1 MSSRWLKRSLV
12 VAGVI
17 LLLMLLS
24 MLIVPWQVKKQGQA
38 WIAENTKR
46 TLTLEKVFFNP
57 FTLTLEL
64 SGAKLTEPNSSQPFV
79 SFSKLVVSA
88 SIRSLP
94 ELALILD
101 HVELDD
107 PYVNIELLAPGQ
119 FNFAD
124 FLQSTG
130 DTAETTPQSPPS
142 TFHFSL
148 NNIRV
153 KNGAVDFSDLASANH
168 SHHQIRQLLL
178 TVPSIG
184 NIPYMMDDFV
194 QPELSLLLNGSELAV
209 NGRMKPFHNSLET
222 NLFFTIHAVDLPFY
236 ASHLPVTLPLEVAQ
250 GTLDFQLDLAYRISR
265 SEEPKLMLGGEFA
278 VSDLDLREPDG
289 KPLFSLGTLLVS
301 LGWADVFKQDFNL
314 SSIELYEP
322 QLSISRNPAGQWNLV
337 ELFSPSADSAAPGA
351 EPPPKTS
358 EPSKLPLVLI
368 ENTRIHEGQIHFRD
382 ESVAT
387 PVNEN
392 LRHLNLTLDNLSTHP
407 EELADLNLSLLTDR
421 ELSLSVA
428 GTLGIAP
435 LSAQLDLIANGLP
448 LQPYYPYLQPVL
460 TEAIQGRA
468 NFAGQLRYTADGNV
482 QLLQTQLTLRDLLIP
497 FGGEDRFSL
506 AEFHM
511 NGSSFDL
518 NRRQVNL
525 GAIGLDKG
533 RIKATRLADGTL
545 TPLRILRAP
554 EHAEPA
560 PPPAAAQETPAA
572 SPWTVQLDSLDL
584 AHFNIE
590 FQDQALDRKPT
601 LNLTELHFHSENIHY
616 PEAQKS
622 PFQLATK
629 VGNRGHISVGGSA
642 VHTPLQVKANSR
654 IQGLALADFNNFIP
668 AGLNLRLTSGQLN
681 SNLALTLTQQNE
693 ELLGNFA
700 GNLNVTGF
708 SLRDPLSDGKL
719 LTWDTLN
726 LAGID
731 GTLAPFALHIKDV
744 ALSNYLANIE
754 ITPDG
759 QVNLTSV
766 TAESPAGAPAAADQ
780 PPKPQPSN
788 SSAATS
794 AGPVPDIR
802 IDALTLQGGTVS
814 FTDRHLPS
822 TFATTMYQLGGRVS
836 GMSSD
841 QQMQADVDLRGQLEN
856 HSPLTV
862 SGKINPLSK
871 NLFADLT
878 IRFEDIDLS
887 PLTPYSGTYLGYAI
901 AKGKLYLDLNYHIEH
916 QQISADNRVMIDQ
929 FTFGDTVQ
937 SKQATSLPV
946 ALAISLL
953 KDRNDEIHLNIPI
966 SGNLNDPDFSLFGT
980 VFTVLRNLLVK
991 AATSP
996 FSLLASMLG
1005 GNEDFSSIEFPL
1017 GTAIIT
1023 EEQNRKLQELADVL
1037 INRPGLILEVSG
1049 FADKDKDPEAYRKN
1063 HLKQL
1068 LLDLKWRQLTEQ
1080 GTPAIPRDELQ
1091 ISPEEYP
1098 ELLKTVYQEADFPR
1112 PRNIV
1117 GMLKDLPPEEM
1128 EKLLL
1133 ANIRA
1138 DNEEL
1143 AALARHRA
1151 LAVQDALIKLD
1162 EALKPRIFLKEADIF
1177 QSPKSGPASRVE
1189 FGISTK

>member
-38 WIAENTKR
+38 WIAENTNR
-46 TLTLEKVFFNP
+46 TLSLEKVFFNP

-64 SGAKLTEPNSSQPFV
+64 SGVKLTEPNSTQPFV
-79 SFSKLVVSA
+79 SFSKLVASA

-101 HVELDD
+101 RVELDN

-130 DTAETTPQSPPS
+130 GTAETTPQTATS

-148 NNIRV
+148 NNIMI
-153 KNGAVDFSDLASANH
+153 KNGAVDFSDLASANQ

-184 NIPYMMDDFV
+184 NIPYMMGDFV

-209 NGRMKPFHNSLET
+209 NGRLKPFHNSLET
-222 NLFFTIHAVDLPFY
+222 NLFFTIHAVDLSFY
-236 ASHLPVTLPLEVAQ
+236 ASHLPVTLPLEVTQ

-278 VSDLDLREPDG
+278 ISDLDLREPNG
-289 KPLFSLGTLLVS
+289 KPLFNLGTLLVS
-301 LGWADVFKQDFNL
+301 LGWADVFKQDYNL
-314 SSIELYEP
+314 SSIELYDP
-322 QLSISRNPAGQWNLV
+322 QLSISRKSDGQWNLA
-337 ELFSPSADSAAPGA
+337 ELFSPPQGSATPSA
-351 EPPPKTS
+351 ETPPKAA
-358 EPSKLPLVLI
+358 EASKLPLVLI
-368 ENTRIHEGQIHFRD
+368 EDTKIHEGQIHFRD

-387 PVNEN
+387 PVSEE

-428 GTLGIAP
+428 GTLGIVP

-497 FGGEDRFSL
+497 FGGEDHFSL

-511 NGSSFDL
+511 NGGSFDL
-518 NRRQVNL
+518 HQQQINL
-525 GAIGLDKG
+525 AAVGLDRG
-533 RIKATRLADGTL
+533 SIKATRLANGTL
-545 TPLRILRAP
+545 TPLRILRTP
-554 EHAEPA
+554 EHTEPA
-560 PPPAAAQETPAA
+560 AQPAAAQETPPAA
-572 SPWTVQLDSLDL
+572 AWTVQLDSIDL
-584 AHFNIE
+584 NHFNIE
-590 FQDQALDRKPT
+590 YQDQVLDRQPT
-601 LNLTELHFHSENIHY
+601 LNLAELHFHSENIHF
-616 PEAQKS
+616 PEALKS

-629 VGNRGHISVGGSA
+629 VGSKGHIAVEGSA

-654 IQGLALADFNNFIP
+654 IQGLALADFNKFIP
-668 AGLNLRLTSGQLN
+668 ADLNLRLTSGQLN

-693 ELLGNFA
+693 QLRGNFA
-700 GNLNVTGF
+700 GKLNVTGF
-708 SLRDPLSDGKL
+708 SLRDPLSDGKM

-754 ITPDG
+754 IAPDG

-766 TAESPAGAPAAADQ
+766 TAQSPAVDPAAADQ
-780 PPKPQPSN
+780 PPKPQPPDST
-788 SSAATS
+788 AEAS
-794 AGPVPDIR
+794 AGPMPDIR

-871 NLFADLT
+871 DLFADLT
-878 IRFEDIDLS
+878 IRFENIDLS

-916 QQISADNRVMIDQ
+916 QQISAANRVMIDQ

-937 SKQATSLPV
+937 SQQATSLPV

-980 VFTVLRNLLVK
+980 IFTVLRNLLVK

-1005 GNEDFSSIEFPL
+1005 GDEDFSSIEFPA
-1017 GTAIIT
+1017 GTAVLT
-1023 EEQNRKLQELADVL
+1023 EEQNRKLEELAKVL
-1037 INRPGLILEVSG
+1037 TNRPGLILEVSG
-1049 FADKDKDPEAYRKN
+1049 FADKDKDPEAYREN
-1063 HLKQL
+1063 RLNQL
-1068 LLDLKWRQLTEQ
+1068 LLDVKWRQLTEQ
-1080 GTPAIPRDELQ
+1080 GTPTIPRDELQ

-1098 ELLKTVYQEADFPR
+1098 QLLKTVYQEADFPR

-1128 EKLLL
+1128 KKLLL

-1138 DNEEL
+1138 GNEEL
-1143 AALARHRA
+1143 AELARRRA
-1151 LAVQDALIKLD
+1151 LAVQDALIKLA
-1162 EALKPRIFLKEADIF
+1162 EPLKPRIFLKETDIF
-1177 QSPKSGPASRVE
+1177 KTPKSGPASRVE
-1189 FGISTK
+1189 FGISSK